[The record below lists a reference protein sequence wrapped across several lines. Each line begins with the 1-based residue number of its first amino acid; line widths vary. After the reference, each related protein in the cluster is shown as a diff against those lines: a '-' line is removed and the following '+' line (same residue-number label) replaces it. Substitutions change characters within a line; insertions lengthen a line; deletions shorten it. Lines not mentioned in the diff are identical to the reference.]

1 VHYRASAGVTPEEP
15 HPIPYDQ
22 PSVHRR
28 VSRTA
33 IDEFIASR
41 AARRRAELN
50 ALAETADPDVPD
62 EYVTTR

>member
-1 VHYRASAGVTPEEP
+1 
-15 HPIPYDQ
+15 
-22 PSVHRR
+22 